1 MTDETPLHSIVADGL
16 TAHEAGNFGEA
27 LQLFTKAAEQGDA
40 EAQFYL
46 GLMHYNGDGLPQ
58 DHKHAVHWWEK
69 SAKQENAE
77 AQSNLGLMYH
87 NGLGVPQDYKQAATW
102 WKKAAQQGLA
112 HAQHDLAVMYHNGI
126 GVPQD
131 DKQAYIWVSLA
142 VHNGYS
148 EGQAVKDAAAE
159 LLNPQDLLEAQNTMQ
174 RCLDSGYKD
183 C

>member
-1 MTDETPLHSIVADGL
+1 MEMVSHKI
-16 TAHEAGNFGEA
+16 
-27 LQLFTKAAEQGDA
+27 
-40 EAQFYL
+40 
-46 GLMHYNGDGLPQ
+46 
-58 DHKHAVHWWEK
+58 HKHAVHWWEK

-87 NGLGVPQDYKQAATW
+87 NGLGVPQDYKQAASW

-148 EGQAVKDAAAE
+148 DGQAVKDAAAE
-159 LLNPQDLLEAQNTMQ
+159 LLNPRDLLEAQDTMQ
-174 RCLDSGYKD
+174 RYLDSDYKD